1 MDIQSGS
8 RVELENGQRGT
19 VREKTTIDDTL
30 TLTVQIDEFPDR
42 DQWIKVP
49 AELVSVL
56 GGGPAELIAK
66 VVGGVR
72 GKDSTAG

>member
-8 RVELENGQRGT
+8 RVELPNGQRGT
-19 VREKTTIDDTL
+19 VREKTIIDDTL

-42 DQWIKVP
+42 AQWIKMP
-49 AELVSVL
+49 AELVTVL
-56 GGGPAELIAK
+56 GGGPADLLAR
-66 VVGGVR
+66 VAGGSG